1 MALRKLQTE
10 YPTIEAVQCDITAR
24 SNVLAL
30 VETIRDRYGML
41 DVLVN
46 NAGIMERVDLLE
58 ESVSDERIAHEIA
71 VNLTGPILLTR
82 RLLPLLRSG
91 RSPMIVMV
99 TSGYALLPAT
109 RAPTYSA
116 TKAGLRSFTLALRR
130 QLHGVGIRVVEVPA
144 TTGRYSCNAH
154 GQQSEDVAGGAGR
167 SGHARHLAWQGR
179 DNAGQGSPTADAY
192 ASGSVAHSTPCCRI
206 MRHLSPRCPINGP
219 WRILAACRPHHLRQV
234 SALLRR
240 SGWRR
245 AMTGMGGFRPA
256 PSGIDAA
263 NPDIRFAGQSWPK
276 QSVCFG

>member
-1 MALRKLQTE
+1 MTDARSGGGPWRNRTVLVTGGTSGIGRQFAIHFAAEGAKVIACGRNDMALRKLQTE

-82 RLLPLLRSG
+82 RLLPLLRSE
-91 RSPMIVMV
+91 IVMV

-130 QLHGVGIRVVEVPA
+130 QLHGVGIRVVEVLPPLVDTPA
-144 TTGRYSCNAH
+144 TRTVSKAKMSPAALVD
-154 GQQSEDVAGGAGR
+154 QVM
-167 SGHARHLAWQGR
+167 R
-179 DNAGQGSPTADAY
+179 DISRGKDE
-192 ASGSVAHSTPCCRI
+192 I
-206 MRHLSPRCPINGP
+206 MPGKVR
-219 WRILAACRPHHLRQV
+219 
-234 SALLRR
+234 LLPMLMRL
-240 SGWRR
+240 
-245 AMTGMGGFRPA
+245 A
-256 PSGIDAA
+256 PSFTARLVA
-263 NPDIRFAGQSWPK
+263 ES
-276 QSVCFG
+276 